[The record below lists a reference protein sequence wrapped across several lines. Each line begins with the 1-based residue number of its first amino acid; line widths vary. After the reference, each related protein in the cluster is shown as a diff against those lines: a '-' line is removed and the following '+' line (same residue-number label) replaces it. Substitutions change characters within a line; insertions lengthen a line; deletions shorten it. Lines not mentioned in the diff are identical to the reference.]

1 MKKTFSILI
10 LCLTLLLAGCGV
22 SSQDVMDSIPALTLE
37 SGSNSTTLPSF
48 GYEWTVTNQWGNS
61 NSIIADTVHPLESQ
75 ETLTTVSLSSGAEVT
90 LTFSKIPD
98 SVTVTYWSADETDLE
113 NSTQVETSF
122 LDNSFHFTVPEI
134 TGQIVVLISGSWT
147 SYDNV
152 SGTVSYAFR
161 TVA

>member
-1 MKKTFSILI
+1 MCIR
-10 LCLTLLLAGCGV
+10 
-22 SSQDVMDSIPALTLE
+22 DR
-37 SGSNSTTLPSF
+37 
-48 GYEWTVTNQWGNS
+48 WTVTNQWGNS